1 MLNLLPISINNKI
14 KLVNNV
20 KPVVNK
26 NGKIKPY
33 FYMINYSRDEKNL
46 CKMEMKCL
54 FNKIPKTKYF
64 FSYHYVKPSRSPFIK
79 QCISIIYTGN
89 TLEDILRQITD
100 DKLSYEKFKVSYI
113 NYEEENLHHDE
124 RRKIEYSI
132 GMKIKGE
139 AEMRYP
145 EILLGI
151 TRLHGKWIFG
161 EYELNELSSNF
172 HNKKPY
178 SYSNALGVRV
188 ARSLVNIA
196 VSNNLKYNVIDPCC
210 GIGTVV
216 IEALSQGINIKG
228 YEINPMIAANAKK
241 NLQYFEYENVI
252 TTGDMHDIKDKFD
265 VSIVDIP
272 YGLFS
277 PTTLKEQVD
286 IIKTARRISDKMV
299 IITFEDMDAHILQ
312 CGFHIIDRCDVS
324 KGKFKRYITICK

>member
-1 MLNLLPISINNKI
+1 MLKLISINI
-14 KLVNNV
+14 SNNPKSV
-20 KPVVNK
+20 STLKPRINR

-33 FYMINYSRDEKNL
+33 LYIINYSKDEENL
-46 CKMEMKCL
+46 CKMEMKYL
-54 FNKIPKTKYF
+54 FNKVPKMKYF

-79 QCISIIYTGN
+79 QCISILYTGD
-89 TLEDILRQITD
+89 TLEDILSQITED
-100 DKLSYEKFKVSYI
+100 NLSYEEFKVSYI
-113 NYEEENLHHDE
+113 NCEDENIHHNE
-124 RRKIEYSI
+124 KRKIEYSI
-132 GMKIKGE
+132 GMKIQGE
-139 AEMRYP
+139 AEMRHP
-145 EILLGI
+145 KVLLCI

-161 EYELNELSSNF
+161 EYEVNEIPSDF

-178 SYSNALGVRV
+178 SYSNALNVRV
-188 ARSLVNIA
+188 ARSIINIA

-210 GIGTVV
+210 GIGTVI
-216 IEALSQGINIKG
+216 IEALYQGINIKG

-241 NLQYFEYENVI
+241 NLQHFGCENVI

-277 PTTLKEQVD
+277 PTTLKEQID

-299 IITFEDMDAHILQ
+299 IVTFEDMDTYIIQ
-312 CGFHIIDRCDVS
+312 SGFDIVDRCHVS